1 MLYVGGWIQDY
12 PDPQNWLSVY
22 YTCDS
27 TFAERVG
34 YCNEE
39 FDALTEQGD
48 TTIDPEE
55 RVSFYEQA
63 GEVLVNDVP
72 GPFLFNETGNFVVN
86 PAVTGYT
93 PNALEV
99 EWPGQFSSLMTIDKT
114 E

>member
-1 MLYVGGWIQDY
+1 VFWGGWIGDY

-55 RVSFYEQA
+55 RLTFYEQA
-63 GEVLVNDVP
+63 GQLLVDDVP
-72 GPFLFNETGNFVVN
+72 AVFLANDAQQFLVN

-93 PNALEV
+93 PTPSDV
-99 EWPGQFSSLMTIDKT
+99 EWPGNLGSLMTIEKT